1 MVSLITVGHWS
12 NMSKD
17 SDTTFYDRADEH
29 INLSNSQLETV
40 KSRGRVN
47 ASMMYASA
55 RFCAWASTA
64 RHSSAEDLREGR
76 EEMIGYF
83 INQFREMLEANFD
96 DYIKNFDKY
105 SETNR

>member
-1 MVSLITVGHWS
+1 
-12 NMSKD
+12 MSKD
-17 SDTTFYDRADEH
+17 TDTTFYDRADEH

-55 RFCAWASTA
+55 RFCAWSSTA
-64 RHSSAEDLREGR
+64 KYPSAEDLSAGR
-76 EEMIGYF
+76 KEMIGF
-83 INQFREMLEANFD
+83 FVDQFREMLEANFD
-96 DYIKNFDKY
+96 DHIKHFDKY